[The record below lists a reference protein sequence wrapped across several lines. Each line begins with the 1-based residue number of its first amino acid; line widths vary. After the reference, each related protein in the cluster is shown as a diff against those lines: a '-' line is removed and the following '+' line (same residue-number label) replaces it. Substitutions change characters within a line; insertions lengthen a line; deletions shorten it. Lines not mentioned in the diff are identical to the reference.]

1 MEEYVEALQ
10 EADLDRMLALFT
22 PGAEVT
28 SPLEGTCDAVSFY
41 TRLFKVTK
49 ASRVRMLQGF
59 LSPDDGSAS
68 AFLEYDWTLTNGS
81 RTRFE
86 CVDLFGFDEKGSIRS
101 LKIFYDPAGVRSA
114 YETVSGS
121 VPRH

>member
-1 MEEYVEALQ
+1 MQDYVDALQ

-22 PGAEVT
+22 PDAEVT

-49 ASRVRMLQGF
+49 ASRVRLLRGF
-59 LSPDDGSAS
+59 LSGDGLSAS
-68 AFLEYDWTLTNGS
+68 AHLEYDWTFTNGV

-86 CVDLFGFDEKGSIRS
+86 CMDLFEFDENERIRV
-101 LKIFYDPAGVRSA
+101 LKIFYDPAGVRSD